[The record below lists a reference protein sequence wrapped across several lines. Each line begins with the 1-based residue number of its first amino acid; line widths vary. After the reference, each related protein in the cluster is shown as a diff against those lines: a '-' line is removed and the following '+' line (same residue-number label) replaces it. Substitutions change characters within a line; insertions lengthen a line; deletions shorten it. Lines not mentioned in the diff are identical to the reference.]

1 MRLKTIIAASIIF
14 LPSVTYTETVELTDG
29 RVGELREDG
38 TFELVNDAPQL
49 AINLEVLQ
57 PFFEPPAGE
66 YNKNSIR
73 FVPIVRN
80 RTGKEIVGFQFS
92 TSFISAFAD
101 EVFSLSG
108 DSSKRIADGSQ
119 SSARTFYFF
128 EDNQFMSG
136 QACDKLKILEASGTE
151 EIVTEVTAVVFT
163 DRSLWRA

>member
-1 MRLKTIIAASIIF
+1 
-14 LPSVTYTETVELTDG
+14 
-29 RVGELREDG
+29 
-38 TFELVNDAPQL
+38 
-49 AINLEVLQ
+49 
-57 PFFEPPAGE
+57 
-66 YNKNSIR
+66 
-73 FVPIVRN
+73 VPIVRN